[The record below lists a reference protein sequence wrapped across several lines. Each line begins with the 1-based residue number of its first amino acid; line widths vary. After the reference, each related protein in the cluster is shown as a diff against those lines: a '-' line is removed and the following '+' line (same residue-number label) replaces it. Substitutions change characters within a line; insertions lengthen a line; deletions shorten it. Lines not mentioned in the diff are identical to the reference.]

1 MNIRSIIRY
10 GQGAWS
16 VAMCAALLVLAG
28 CQRDELWG
36 DTPDKNTLNFYV
48 GVADEWNYGNAKA
61 AADSAAAKENNPA
74 KSRSLPDGQQ
84 PSAVMPAVRAFSLDA
99 APGADSLYLH
109 TSVSDAIEAASFGK
123 GKTVT
128 RGTPV
133 NSKDEFYD
141 AFGIFGY
148 FADAWSDS
156 GMDVYFHNAEVKKGS
171 GEFWTPTTE
180 YRWPGGSQSLCIWA
194 YAPYNATGLTLPS
207 DDGTAPAFTYTV
219 PDDVKEQKDLLIAEP
234 NPVVGEPTNGTLPL
248 TFRHVLTAVRF
259 VVGDD
264 VRKGSVKSISLKG
277 VNGKGTYRHG
287 ATNWDLSGDPVKDFA
302 YEFTTSKPVG
312 GEDTGSGTQITPEEA
327 TFMMIPQTLPEGA
340 QIEVVFTEEK
350 TGADYRLTASI
361 GKDEWKMGQTVTYRI
376 SITGFGDV
384 PAIEVEFSG
393 AIDDN
398 TVEFDHKASTDIYG
412 NPVPLKGTFTVKSYS
427 TVTKAGHAA
436 TYYDQPWTAE
446 FSTDGT
452 NWSSTLPDDW
462 FEAFPTSGTGSH
474 DASTQ
479 EFTVKDQIAIEN
491 DYHNQRLK
499 AESSVSGIYD
509 LSTKGGTAVQR
520 TANCYIINRPGTY
533 KLPLVYGNAIDYAAL
548 NNNNGVNETA
558 YYCYSGSSNNKVLE
572 WFKDHLDNEIK
583 QPYIYKQEDFTVTDA
598 VLIWQDREDMID
610 YSTIKLT
617 EPNEEDKFTYL
628 QFTTA
633 GAGSESFQQ
642 GNAIIAV
649 RDENRKVVWSWHIW
663 VTDYVPGQ
671 SPSTDAYSPGD
682 IAKDINVTSSG
693 KTYTFMGTEL
703 GLCNAN
709 SLEYEPRTVK
719 VRFKQTNNPDVISEV
734 YNIEQTGYKSEELG
748 NVVYYQFGRKDPMLP
763 LHYDNNYWLN
773 DKTHYVDPSAMFA
786 DDNSNYKFS
795 SHGDKKVSIG
805 TAIQHPH
812 HFHVQNMATH
822 YVSDWCDKIYY
833 NLWNSKQTTLGATS
847 TVTKTIYDPS
857 PVGYCVPP
865 ADAFAGFTLNG
876 ANVNLTYGEINSPY
890 KPYYYEVAYNN
901 GWMFYNAPMSGK
913 EQWNASSGTNF
924 WLAMGYRYY
933 GTGGGGHV
941 GINGHFWSANPNND
955 RIDYDES
962 SYYFFFDRTNV
973 APKYTKEGRSMGYP
987 VRPVTEDSCK

>member
-61 AADSAAAKENNPA
+61 AADSTAAKENNPA

-148 FADAWSDS
+148 FAVWDDS
-156 GMDVYFHNAEVKKGS
+156 SMDVYFSNVKVTKS
-171 GEFWTPTTE
+171 NGEFWTPTTE
-180 YRWPGGSQSLCIWA
+180 YRWPGGQQGLCIWA
-194 YAPYNATGLTLPS
+194 YAPYNAIGLTLPS
-207 DDGTAPAFTYTV
+207 NDGTAPAFTYTV

-234 NPVVGEPTNGTLPL
+234 DPVKGEPANGTLPL

-259 VVGDD
+259 VVGND
-264 VRKGSVKSISLKG
+264 VRKGSVKSVSLKG
-277 VNGKGTYRHG
+277 VNGKGTYRH
-287 ATNWDLSGDPVKDFA
+287 AASAWELSGDPVKDFA

-312 GEDTGSGTQITPEEA
+312 GEDTGKGTPITPEEA

-361 GKDEWKMGQTVTYRI
+361 EKDEWKMGTTVTYRI

-384 PAIEVEFSG
+384 PTFEVEFN
-393 AIDDN
+393 N
-398 TVEFDHKASTDIYG
+398 TEFAHKAPTDHNG
-412 NPVPLKGTFTVKSYS
+412 NIIPLDGIFKVTSYS

-462 FEAFPTSGTGSH
+462 FEKFPTSGTGSRE
-474 DASTQ
+474 AEEK
-479 EFTVKDQIAIEN
+479 EFTVKDQIAKEN

-499 AESSVSGIYD
+499 EKPLASGIND
-509 LSTKGGTAVQR
+509 LSKTTGVQR
-520 TANCYIINRPGTY
+520 TANCYIINQPGTY
-533 KLPLVYGNAIDYAAL
+533 KLPLVYGNAIDEKKFPS
-548 NNNNGVNETA
+548 GGINETA
-558 YYCYSGSSNNKVLE
+558 YYSYPRNNVLE
-572 WFKDHLDNEIK
+572 WFKDHRDNDIK
-583 QPYIYKQEDFTVTDA
+583 QPYIYEQKGFTVTDA
-598 VLIWQDREDMID
+598 VLIWQDRDGMID
-610 YSTIKLT
+610 YSTIQLT
-617 EPNEEDKFTYL
+617 EPNEEGKYTYL

-671 SPSTDAYSPGD
+671 PPSTDEYSPGD
-682 IAKDINVTSSG
+682 IAKDINVISSG

-703 GLCNAN
+703 GLCNAR
-709 SLEYEPRTVK
+709 SLEYEERTVQ
-719 VRFKQTNNPDVISEV
+719 VRFKQTNTDKEPKVFEIK
-734 YNIEQTGYKSEELG
+734 QTRYYSEELG
-748 NVVYYQFGRKDPMLP
+748 NCTYYQFGRKDPMLP
-763 LHYDNNYWLN
+763 LHYDNDLWVNN
-773 DKTHYVDPSAMFA
+773 KTHYVDPTAKFA
-786 DDNSNYKFS
+786 DDNTNYNFS

-812 HFHVQNMATH
+812 HFHVLDMGTH
-822 YVSDWCDKIYY
+822 FVSDWCEDPYY
-833 NLWNSKQTTLGATS
+833 NLWNSGQTTLGATS

-865 ADAFAGFTLNG
+865 ANAFKSFTYNG
-876 ANVNLTYGEINSPY
+876 GNVIKAPAETYGQINSPY
-890 KPYYYEVAYNN
+890 KEYYYEASYNM
-901 GWMFYNAPMSGK
+901 GWKFYNAPMSGQNK
-913 EQWNASSGTNF
+913 WDDSKGTNF

-933 GTGGGGHV
+933 GTSGGGHV
-941 GINGHFWSANPNND
+941 GINGHFWSANPSKNNATTTGKV
-955 RIDYDES
+955 EAS
-962 SYYFFFDRTNV
+962 FYFFFDRSRVCPT
-973 APKYTKEGRSMGYP
+973 YDEEGRSMGFA